1 MSKKRRQPSPALK
14 AQVGLEALKSIDPV
28 PAIAAKHG
36 VHPTQVSQWKKEVA
50 ERLPELFSRAPD
62 AAAQD
67 AQARE
72 KELYE
77 EIGRLKMQLEW
88 LKKKLARLGT
98 EERRRLIEPAHP
110 KLPVTEQCALLGLP
124 RSSSYHRGQ
133 PESDENARLL
143 RVIDET
149 YLACPFFGSRLMTL
163 WLRRQGHRVNRKRV
177 RRLLRVMGL
186 EALSPKPDLSRPNRA
201 HPVHPYL
208 LRALEVTR
216 ANQVWAMDITY
227 IPMPGG
233 NIYLC
238 AIIDWHTRYVL
249 AWELSNT
256 LDASFCVRTVQR
268 ALAQHGVPEIF
279 NPDQGCQFTSAEFI
293 QPLLAA
299 GIKLSMDGKGR
310 CLDNVFVERLCRTVK
325 YEEVY
330 LKSYCS
336 LIDAHAPLDRYFQF
350 YNERRPHRAHDGGTP
365 GAAYA
370 PSLPR
375 PSTNECSHHRPL
387 AAACGKLFG
396 SCPRQRPIGWSSR
409 RKP

>member
-1 MSKKRRQPSPALK
+1 MSKKRRQHSPALK
-14 AQVGLEALKSIDPV
+14 AQVGLEALKNIDPV
-28 PAIAAKHG
+28 HAIAAKHG

-62 AAAQD
+62 EAAHE

-88 LKKKLARLGT
+88 LKKKLAHWGT
-98 EERRRLIEPAHP
+98 EERRRMIEPAHP
-110 KLPVTEQCALLGLP
+110 QLPVTEQCALLGLP
-124 RSSSYHRGQ
+124 RSSYYHRVQ
-133 PESDENARLL
+133 PESDENARLM

-149 YLACPFFGSRLMTL
+149 YLAYPFFGSRQMTL
-163 WLRRQGHRVNRKRV
+163 WLQRQGHRVNRKRV
-177 RRLLRVMGL
+177 RRLMRVMGL
-186 EALSPKPDLSRPNRA
+186 EAMSPKPNLSRANQA
-201 HPVHPYL
+201 HPVYPYL
-208 LRALEVTR
+208 LRELEVTR
-216 ANQVWAMDITY
+216 PNQVWAMDITY

-233 NIYLC
+233 NVYLC
-238 AIIDWHTRYVL
+238 AILDWHTRYVL

-268 ALAQHGVPEIF
+268 ALAQHGAPEIF
-279 NPDQGCQFTSAEFI
+279 NTDQGCQFTAVEFT

-310 CLDNVFVERLCRTVK
+310 CLDNVFVERLWRTVK

-336 LIDAHAPLDRYFQF
+336 LVDAHAQLDTYFHF
-350 YNERRPHRAHDGGTP
+350 YNERRPHRAHAGGTP
-365 GAAYA
+365 GEAYRAIAPAAI
-370 PSLPR
+370 
-375 PSTNECSHHRPL
+375 N
-387 AAACGKLFG
+387 
-396 SCPRQRPIGWSSR
+396 Q
-409 RKP
+409 